1 MKELIEPSWRE
12 VLSDEF
18 EKTYFKM
25 LTNTVD
31 SLYRDNESIFPP
43 QQFLFNA
50 FALCPFDSVK
60 VVILG
65 QDPYHGA
72 GQAHGLCF
80 SVHDDI
86 PIPPS
91 LKNIFKEL
99 QDDLGISPH
108 SSGDLTHWAKQ
119 GVLLLNTTLTVNEG
133 LPNSHKGLGWE
144 TFTDAVIQK
153 ISDEKEH
160 LVFLLWG
167 AHAQKKGALIDREK
181 HLVLEAPHPSP
192 LSAYGGFF
200 GCRHFSKANEY
211 LIAHKE
217 STIVW

>member
-1 MKELIEPSWRE
+1 MEVQIEQSWKEALKEEIKKP
-12 VLSDEF
+12 
-18 EKTYFKM
+18 YFKL

-31 SLYRDNESIFPP
+31 SLYRGSESIFPP

-80 SVHDDI
+80 SVQDDI

-99 QDDLGISPH
+99 QNDLGIPPR
-108 SSGDLTHWAKQ
+108 SSGNLTHWAKQ
-119 GVLLLNTTLTVNEG
+119 GVLLLNATLTVRQG
-133 LPNSHKGLGWE
+133 VPNAHQGIGWE
-144 TFTDAVIQK
+144 TCTDAVIKK
-153 ISDEKEH
+153 ISDEKDH

-200 GCRHFSKANEY
+200 GCRHFSKTNEY
-211 LIAHKE
+211 LLAQGKKP
-217 STIVW
+217 IVW